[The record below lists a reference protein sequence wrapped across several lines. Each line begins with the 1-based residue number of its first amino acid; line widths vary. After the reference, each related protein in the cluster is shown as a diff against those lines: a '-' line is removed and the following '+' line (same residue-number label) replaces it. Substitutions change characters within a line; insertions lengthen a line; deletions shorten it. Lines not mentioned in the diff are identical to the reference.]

1 MENYSNYTSTWP
13 RTSWRLGCSSGP
25 MLGRGTLWSI
35 RFFFFPGMMLA
46 VLFCLVFL
54 FLSLSLYICYMY
66 IYIYI
71 ESATWLV
78 SAQVFDG
85 HFLTLA
91 MWRMTHGHGR
101 QSITLDSNGQHVFS
115 LVQDLS
121 LQVAWG
127 VPLWNMPYYIVCA
140 LQCIQCFAQPLR
152 CHSVSD
158 YADRHVWIK

>member
-1 MENYSNYTSTWP
+1 MAQDFLEAWLLQWP
-13 RTSWRLGCSSGP
+13 DARARDTVKHS
-25 MLGRGTLWSI
+25 
-35 RFFFFPGMMLA
+35 FFFFPGMMLA

-54 FLSLSLYICYMY
+54 FLSLSLYIYMLY
-66 IYIYI
+66 VYIYI

-127 VPLWNMPYYIVCA
+127 VPL
-140 LQCIQCFAQPLR
+140 
-152 CHSVSD
+152 
-158 YADRHVWIK
+158 